1 MDVGTVISAAGLR
14 KEQYKMYRKR
24 DIDEKKSMCTTRTQ
38 RDSWK
43 EEDMLQGYTKEEEA
57 LPSSCCPQP

>member
-24 DIDEKKSMCTTRTQ
+24 DIDEKKVNVH
-38 RDSWK
+38 
-43 EEDMLQGYTKEEEA
+43 Y
-57 LPSSCCPQP
+57 

>member
-24 DIDEKKSMCTTRTQ
+24 DIDEKKSMCTTRTE

-43 EEDMLQGYTKEEEA
+43 EDMLQGYTKEEEA